1 MANDQLLT
9 LLNLSRKEV
18 VKVWPKYG
26 FGLKSL
32 PKEDC
37 DMGYQPIGYRQE
49 EKLRKEKNPKQILID
64 WVTEVQ
70 KTANQ
75 ISTDIDRNCFIHAK
89 ETTKYLLGQ
98 CNTMMTV
105 LNNSD

>member
-32 PKEDC
+32 PNERREMTK
-37 DMGYQPIGYRQE
+37 
-49 EKLRKEKNPKQILID
+49 KEKNPKQVLID
-64 WVTEVQ
+64 WVKEVQ
-70 KTANQ
+70 KAANKV
-75 ISTDIDRNCFIHAK
+75 SVDIDRSYYYCAK
-89 ETTKYLLGQ
+89 EDVNYILGQ
-98 CNTMMTV
+98 CNTMMTI